1 METNFAT
8 SVGALFGKIDLSTFK
23 FNSHSGLPV
32 LGFFLAVLCLSACHQ
47 KQTPKPRGYYRISFP
62 PKNYVALNQPLPYNF
77 LIPVYA
83 IVVPDLYNPAEKEW
97 ITIEI
102 PSNNAQIHISYKRI
116 DHNLATLIEESRTL
130 VFDHVQ
136 KASAI
141 DEQIFINPRKK
152 IYGTL
157 YTLKGN
163 AASQMQ
169 FYLTDSVKNFLRGAL
184 YINEVPN
191 YDSLRPVISF
201 LSEDV
206 LKIIETTEWR
216 ENHGR

>member
-1 METNFAT
+1 MPGHF
-8 SVGALFGKIDLSTFK
+8 KLSI
-23 FNSHSGLPV
+23 LC
-32 LGFFLAVLCLSACHQ
+32 LFLAAICLTNCNK

-62 PKNYVALNQPLPYNF
+62 PKSYVQLNQPLPYTF

-83 IVVPDLYNPAEKEW
+83 IVVPDIYNPAEKEW

-102 PSNNAQIHISYKRI
+102 PSNNAQIHISYKKI
-116 DHNLATLIEESRTL
+116 DHNLATLIEESRSL

-141 DEQIFINPRKK
+141 DEQIFVNSRKK

-169 FYLTDSVKNFLRGAL
+169 FYLTDSVRNFLRGAL
-184 YINEVPN
+184 YIKEIPN
-191 YDSLRPVISF
+191 YDSLRPVIGF
-201 LSEDV
+201 LAEDV
-206 LKIIETTEWR
+206 LKMIETTEWR

>member
-1 METNFAT
+1 MSGR
-8 SVGALFGKIDLSTFK
+8 SVLPYFWILLFFS
-23 FNSHSGLPV
+23 V
-32 LGFFLAVLCLSACHQ
+32 VACNRQ
-47 KQTPKPRGYYRISFP
+47 ETPKPRGYYRISFP
-62 PKNYVALNQPLPYNF
+62 TKNYVSLNRPLPYNF
-77 LIPVYA
+77 LIPIYA
-83 IVVPDLYNPAEKEW
+83 VVTPDIYNLAEKEW
-97 ITIEI
+97 ITIEV
-102 PSNNAQIHISYKRI
+102 PANNAQIHISYKKINGDLSR
-116 DHNLATLIEESRTL
+116 LIEESRGM
-130 VFDHVQ
+130 VYDHVQ

-141 DEQIFINPRKK
+141 NQQIFVNREKK

-184 YINEVPN
+184 YIKELPN

-206 LKIIETTEWR
+206 IKMIETAEWR